1 MEFVDQS
8 LFERGGTGERNL
20 GEEPRIEAERDDD
33 DARKDRDAQPPPYPL
48 AGPNDLFITV
58 KTRPPMIS
66 ANACDVAAPAA

>member
-1 MEFVDQS
+1 MEFVDQT

-33 DARKDRDAQPPPYPL
+33 DAPRTATPSPRLTHSPAPS
-48 AGPNDLFITV
+48 DLFITV

-66 ANACDVAAPAA
+66 ANASDVAAPAA